1 MNNSNAVTILLAEDD
16 DGHASLIQRNL
27 KRGGF
32 VNEIVHAADGQ
43 VALDF
48 LRCEGEYRDRRP
60 QGPLLMILDIK
71 MPRVDGTEVLKIVK
85 SDPTLAKIP
94 VIMLTTTDDPREVE
108 RCYELGCNVYIT
120 KPVEYDKFVEALKSV
135 GLFLQVVTVLR
146 EDEARK
152 G

>member
-16 DGHASLIQRNL
+16 AGHASLIQRNL

-43 VALDF
+43 FALDF